1 MKTIKLTRAK
11 ARKDLIQ
18 GTNNK
23 KNICETLRLIYDEI
37 YSIEFD
43 SGNLQALNETE
54 KLLIDAIIMAKKM
67 QNRLSYYQK
76 KYKDNT
82 GNKASSIIGLTGVN
96 ARGRMRKARAL

>member
-1 MKTIKLTRAK
+1 MKNTRAK

-23 KNICETLRLIYDEI
+23 RNICETLRLVYDEI
-37 YSIEFD
+37 YEIEVDGQEDIFESLKKVED
-43 SGNLQALNETE
+43 
-54 KLLIDAIIMAKKM
+54 LLIDAMVMAKKM

-82 GNKASSIIGLTGVN
+82 GNKASSIVGLTGVN
-96 ARGRMRKARAL
+96 ARSRMRKLRPL